1 MSAGHD
7 SSMTPQAAAAEIDR
21 TARQVRR
28 RARWQGWLFLAVAV
42 VNFGFYIAI
51 GSASQTVSRA
61 LSPLPILLAAVI
73 FLVASRQP
81 VVGRDAARI
90 NKPVVM
96 AGLATATAGLVLYQT
111 VMPQGF
117 TGWLVLLAAFLGTPV
132 LGGSWRWLRS

>member
-1 MSAGHD
+1 MSARHNSG
-7 SSMTPQAAAAEIDR
+7 MTPQAAAAEIDR

-28 RARWQGWLFLAVAV
+28 RARWQGWLLLAVAV

-51 GSASQTVSRA
+51 GSADRTVSRA
-61 LSPLPILLAAVI
+61 LSPLPILLAVVI

-90 NKPVVM
+90 NRPVVV
-96 AGLATATAGLVLYQT
+96 AALATAIAGLVLYQT

-117 TGWLVLLAAFLGTPV
+117 TGWLVLLAAFMVTPF
-132 LGGSWRWLRS
+132 LAGAWRWLRS